1 MNASFSSGCS
11 VKPVKPYITES
22 PEEEENKRKRAGF
35 RRTAI
40 YWRTDITDLRHMG
53 KSYRQM
59 QAFFSP
65 TFRAARNE
73 SILRSS
79 DNQIVKWLK
88 RNCPPVK

>member
-1 MNASFSSGCS
+1 MDASFSSGCS

-22 PEEEENKRKRAGF
+22 PKEEGNRRKRAGF

-40 YWRTDITDLRHMG
+40 YWETDTADLWHMG

-65 TFRAARNE
+65 TFRAARNA
-73 SILRSS
+73 SILKLS
-79 DNQIVKWLK
+79 DNQIVKWSK
-88 RNCPPVK
+88 RNFPPVK

>member
-59 QAFFSP
+59 QAFFFSNLQSG
-65 TFRAARNE
+65 T
-73 SILRSS
+73 
-79 DNQIVKWLK
+79 K
-88 RNCPPVK
+88 RKHSEIIG

>member
-1 MNASFSSGCS
+1 MDASFSSGCS

-53 KSYRQM
+53 KILP
-59 QAFFSP
+59 ANADVFFSNLQGG
-65 TFRAARNE
+65 T
-73 SILRSS
+73 
-79 DNQIVKWLK
+79 K
-88 RNCPPVK
+88 RKHSEIIG